1 MRTMRFLKV
10 MIERTEE
17 LLEFVESNT
26 REESTNPF
34 LVATRHTYEATFG
47 RVWFGSNAE
56 ENADAA
62 VTIEKQIGNA
72 KKLVA
77 ALEAENSPIWEFYCN
92 DNYLHKEDPYGNAL
106 GEWLYWNDRDGDR
119 GGQIIVNFH
128 GLQGSCQDSNGDLM
142 AFLEP
147 FEDIGLD
154 TITICQQS
162 MNKFTGEHLS
172 DLAEMT
178 YDPDMHFISAK
189 LGRRFWDSL

>member
-1 MRTMRFLKV
+1 

-92 DNYLHKEDPYGNAL
+92 DNYLHKEDPYGNASETSCL
-106 GEWLYWNDRDGDR
+106 QW
-119 GGQIIVNFH
+119 VN
-128 GLQGSCQDSNGDLM
+128 GYTGT
-142 AFLEP
+142 
-147 FEDIGLD
+147 IGME
-154 TITICQQS
+154 TE
-162 MNKFTGEHLS
+162 G
-172 DLAEMT
+172 
-178 YDPDMHFISAK
+178 AK
-189 LGRRFWDSL
+189 